1 MCWNKRRRFP
11 KQYNWLFKVHWRNK
25 QVTQMVCGRKGA
37 IHSSQMKIQ
46 RVRMPRKNIFN
57 EVLGIKKICK
67 NQQEVHLL
75 DSELVELL
83 KSLDPKEV
91 LKTLCN
97 HESASMTSRV
107 MSCTFFC
114 SSGVKYS
121 FTRNATKWKQK
132 LVHLNGEKSKTGCHQ
147 NLSGGILKLEL
158 GVHPSSW
165 EVFWIFPPPH
175 R

>member
-1 MCWNKRRRFP
+1 
-11 KQYNWLFKVHWRNK
+11 
-25 QVTQMVCGRKGA
+25 MVCGRKGA

-91 LKTLCN
+91 LKTLGIN
-97 HESASMTSRV
+97 HESASMTSHV
-107 MSCTFFC
+107 MSRTFFLPLLREIFIP
-114 SSGVKYS
+114 KK
-121 FTRNATKWKQK
+121 RN
-132 LVHLNGEKSKTGCHQ
+132 
-147 NLSGGILKLEL
+147 
-158 GVHPSSW
+158 
-165 EVFWIFPPPH
+165 
-175 R
+175 